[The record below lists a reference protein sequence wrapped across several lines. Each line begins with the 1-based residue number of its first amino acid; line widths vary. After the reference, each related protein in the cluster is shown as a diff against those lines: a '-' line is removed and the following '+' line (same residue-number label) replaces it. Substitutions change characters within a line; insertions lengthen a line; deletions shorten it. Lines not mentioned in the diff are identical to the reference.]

1 MDYLSL
7 FSGIGGF
14 EKGIENSKYNE
25 ELKCIGFSEVDK
37 YATSI
42 YKRHFPKHRELG
54 DVTKIRT
61 EDLPEF
67 EFLVGG
73 FPCQAFSIAGKRRG
87 FDDTRGTLFFEIAR
101 VLKDKKPKYFL
112 LENVKGLL
120 SHDKGRTFQTILKVL
135 SELGYDAQWEIFNSK
150 DYGVPHNRERIY
162 IKGYNREKCR
172 GEIFSTSTQ
181 KAILSTKIE
190 RLGNCAKNGH
200 GTSDVMS
207 LEGICKCL
215 TATDYMHPKWIID
228 NNQNL
233 RKLTPLEC
241 ERLQGFPDNW
251 TKFGVN
257 DELIS
262 NTQRYKCCGNAV
274 TTNVITHIFN
284 NWDLKL

>member
-73 FPCQAFSIAGKRRG
+73 FPCQAFSITGKRRG

-190 RLGNCAKNGH
+190 RLGNCSKSGCGN
-200 GTSDVMS
+200 SDVMS

-215 TATDYMHPKWIID
+215 TATDSMQKWIID

-262 NTQRYKCCGNAV
+262 NSQRYKCCGNAV

>member
-172 GEIFSTSTQ
+172 GEIFSTSTK
-181 KAILSTKIE
+181 KAILSTEIE
-190 RLGNCAKNGH
+190 RLGNCAKGGH

-215 TATDYMHPKWIID
+215 TATDYTHPKWIID

-262 NTQRYKCCGNAV
+262 NSQRYKCCGNAV

-284 NWDLKL
+284 NLDLKL